1 MTTALVLGKFAP
13 LHQGHQYLIETALSE
28 NSRVIVVI
36 YNAADVIDIPLDARA
51 AWIRQIYPSV
61 EVVEAADGP
70 TIVGNTPEI
79 KRMHED
85 YLLSLLKNQK
95 IDAFYSSEFY
105 GEHISR
111 AFKALDRRV
120 DNQREKFPISG
131 TLLRDQLYTYRQF
144 VHPVVYRD
152 LIVKA
157 VFLGAP
163 STGKTTIA
171 REMALRRNTVW
182 MPEYGREYWDQFQVN
197 RRLTQEQLIKIAE
210 GHIEREE
217 CLFKEANREIF
228 IDTDAS
234 TTLLFSYY
242 YHGTATSELKQL
254 ADNAAKRYDLFFL
267 CETDIPYENTWDRS
281 GDANRDDLQ
290 AQIKE
295 YLAQKSIP
303 YVSLTGNLESRVE
316 TVIHHLEMI
325 KRF

>member
-13 LHQGHQYLIETALSE
+13 LHQGHQYLIETAISE

-36 YNAADVIDIPLDARA
+36 YNAINLISIPLSTRA
-51 AWIRQIYPSV
+51 TWIRQLYPSV

-70 TIVGNTPEI
+70 TIVGDTPEI
-79 KRMHED
+79 KKLHED
-85 YLLSLLKNQK
+85 YLLTLLKNEK
-95 IDAFYSSEFY
+95 IDTFYSSEFY
-105 GEHISR
+105 GEHVSQ

-131 TLLRDQLYTYRQF
+131 TLLREQLYQYRQF

-152 LIVKA
+152 LVLKV

-171 REMALRRNTVW
+171 REMAARRNTVW
-182 MPEYGREYWDQFQVN
+182 MPEYGREYWDQHQVN
-197 RRLTQEQLIKIAE
+197 RRLNLEQLTEIAE
-210 GHIEREE
+210 GHIRREE
-217 CLFKEANREIF
+217 RLFQQANREIF

-234 TTLLFSYY
+234 TTLLFSFY
-242 YHGTATSELKQL
+242 YHGSATRQLKEL
-254 ADNAAKRYDLFFL
+254 ADRAATRYDLFFL

-281 GDANRDDLQ
+281 GDANRDELQ
-290 AQIKE
+290 AQIRE
-295 YLAQKSIP
+295 YLAQQKIP
-303 YVSLTGNLESRVE
+303 YISLNGNLEERVKR
-316 TVIHHLEMI
+316 VMQNLDKY